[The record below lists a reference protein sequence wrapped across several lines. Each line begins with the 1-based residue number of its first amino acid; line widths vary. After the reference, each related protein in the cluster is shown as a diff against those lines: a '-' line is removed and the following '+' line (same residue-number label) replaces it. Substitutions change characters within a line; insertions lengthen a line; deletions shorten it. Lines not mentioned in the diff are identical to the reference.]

1 MRICVLAPDFLPVW
15 GGVGTYTVELI
26 RHLPKKIE
34 IHVVTPK
41 RVRIGRSKISTY
53 DYDFSQYFKDNIK
66 IHFASRASDTFLY
79 NGAFQFFCLRHLPKL
94 VKEEGIDIVHS
105 HTAHMP
111 DILLQFRRLNIPTVT
126 TIHTTIRG
134 QRSGTID
141 SGVPFGDLDSSE
153 KLTYL
158 MYPFLRLAET
168 LYFLKGRYYLT
179 VSDWMKEQ
187 MIKQYPRIGNLIRI
201 VHNAVD
207 AQQFCPGKESP
218 QRDMVL
224 FTGRLVAAKG
234 IRFLIE
240 AIPAV
245 LRKHPECLFLFIGA
259 GNSLPYER
267 RLKELKVPEQNFA
280 FLGYLKDS
288 SKLIEYYRAQSVY
301 VAPTLYE
308 NLPIRVLEAMACGV
322 PVVASNVCAIPEI
335 IQDGLN
341 GFLVNPGSIRELAE
355 KISALLADP
364 RMRRRMGLS
373 ARKTVIEKFDWNVN
387 ALKISD
393 FYHQILNGS

>member
-1 MRICVLAPDFLPVW
+1 VLAPEFLPVW

-26 RHLPKKIE
+26 RHLPKNIDV
-34 IHVVTPK
+34 HVVTPR
-41 RVRIGRSKISTY
+41 RVSIGRSRISTC
-53 DYDFSQYFKDNIK
+53 DYDFSEYFGDNVK
-66 IHFASRASDTFLY
+66 IHFASKASDTFLY
-79 NGAFQFFCLRHLPKL
+79 NGAFQFFCLRHVPEL
-94 VKEEGIDIVHS
+94 VKKEGIELVHS

-111 DILLQFRRLNIPTVT
+111 DLLLQFRRLNIQTVT

-134 QRSGTID
+134 QRIGTIK
-141 SGVPFGDLDSSE
+141 SGVRFEDLESSE

-168 LYFLKGRYYLT
+168 LYFLKDRYYLT

-187 MIKQYPRIGNLIRI
+187 MIKQYPRIGNLIR
-201 VHNAVD
+201 VVQNAVD
-207 AQQFCPGKESP
+207 PELFCPNKERP

-240 AIPAV
+240 AIPTV
-245 LRKHPECLFLFIGA
+245 LREHPECLFTFIGA

-280 FLGYLKDS
+280 FLGYLKDA

-322 PVVASNVCAIPEI
+322 PVVASNVCGLPEI
-335 IQDGLN
+335 IQDGVN
-341 GFLVNPGSIRELAE
+341 GFLISPGSVRELGE

-364 RMRRRMGLS
+364 RMRRRMGMF
-373 ARKTVIEKFDWNVN
+373 ARKIVLEKFDWNVN
-387 ALKISD
+387 AMKVSG
-393 FYHQILNGS
+393 FYHQILDN

>member
-1 MRICVLAPDFLPVW
+1 VRICVLAPDFLPVW

>member
-1 MRICVLAPDFLPVW
+1 MGTVSS
-15 GGVGTYTVELI
+15 GVG
-26 RHLPKKIE
+26 
-34 IHVVTPK
+34 
-41 RVRIGRSKISTY
+41 
-53 DYDFSQYFKDNIK
+53 
-66 IHFASRASDTFLY
+66 
-79 NGAFQFFCLRHLPKL
+79 
-94 VKEEGIDIVHS
+94 
-105 HTAHMP
+105 
-111 DILLQFRRLNIPTVT
+111 
-126 TIHTTIRG
+126 
-134 QRSGTID
+134 
-141 SGVPFGDLDSSE
+141 FGDLESSE

-158 MYPFLRLAET
+158 MYPLLRLAET

-179 VSDWMKEQ
+179 VSNWMKEQ
-187 MIKQYPRIGNLIRI
+187 MIKQHPKMEQLIRV

-207 AQQFCPGKESP
+207 AERFCPGRESP

-245 LRKHPECLFLFIGA
+245 LREHPECLFLFIGA

-267 RLKELKVPEQNFA
+267 RLKELNVPERNFA
-280 FLGYLKDS
+280 FLGYLKDA

-322 PVVASNVCAIPEI
+322 PVVASNVCAVPEL

-341 GFLVNPGSIRELAE
+341 GFLINPGSVHELAE

-364 RMRRRMGLS
+364 RMRRRMGLN
-373 ARKTVIEKFDWNVN
+373 ARKTVLEKFDWNVN
-387 ALKISD
+387 ILKISD
-393 FYHQILNGS
+393 FYHQILNG

>member
-1 MRICVLAPDFLPVW
+1 MLAPEFLPVW

-26 RHLPKKIE
+26 QHLPKKIE
-34 IHVVTPK
+34 VHVVTPK
-41 RVRIGRSKISTY
+41 RVSIGRSKISTH
-53 DYDFSQYFKDNIK
+53 DYDFSEYFGDNVK
-66 IHFASRASDTFLY
+66 IHFASKATDTFLY
-79 NGAFQFFCLRHLPKL
+79 NGAFQFFCLRHVPKL
-94 VKEEGIDIVHS
+94 VKKEGIELVHS

-111 DILLQFRRLNIPTVT
+111 DLLLQFRRLNIPTVT

-134 QRSGTID
+134 QRMGTIK
-141 SGVPFGDLDSSE
+141 SGAGFGDLESSE

-168 LYFLKGRYYLT
+168 LYFLRGRYYLT
-179 VSDWMKEQ
+179 VSNWMKEQ
-187 MIKQYPRIGNLIRI
+187 MVMQHPRMGNLIKV
-201 VHNAVD
+201 VHNSVD
-207 AQQFCPGKESP
+207 AKRFCPSKESP

-245 LRKHPECLFLFIGA
+245 LREHPECLFLFIGA

-280 FLGYLKDS
+280 FLGYLKDA
-288 SKLIEYYRAQSVY
+288 SKLIEYYRAECVY

-322 PVVASNVCAIPEI
+322 PVVASNVCAVPELI
-335 IQDGLN
+335 RDGLN
-341 GFLVNPGSIRELAE
+341 GFLINPGSVSELAE
-355 KISALLADP
+355 RISALLADP
-364 RMRRRMGLS
+364 RMRRRMGLD
-373 ARKTVIEKFDWNVN
+373 ARKTVLEKFDWNVN